1 MILFVILMLI
11 NCTVP
16 NKVLFDYRFDMGGFP
31 VNALDVMLILLFA
44 QQLLSSGRDRFQ
56 TERVHPLLYW
66 SIGLLVTAIFFG
78 IAGAAI
84 GGTGVRQYVT
94 ALRNLA
100 TLPAAIFIG
109 YSLLNKPARVKP
121 VIYIWVFGSVASA
134 LALLFLVR
142 ESSEMVAQGRSF
154 DVLRVIRYGGDT
166 GLAAAGLLAFALVS
180 RLRLLPKVAMLGLFL
195 VAVVGVF
202 APPHRG
208 GYVIAALTLAAS
220 TLVLPR
226 VPVGRRAGVAVVGL
240 VVIGSTLLS
249 GAIIMSRI
257 TGRDFEK
264 YVVEKRLKQLVPWLD
279 EETKVTVT
287 GTRLPGIIAELNLWL
302 ESPLI
307 GNGFAVST
315 RIEAE
320 EGEMG
325 MNHNVWTSS
334 LAQYGPV
341 GLFAFAV
348 PVIGCMVVGF
358 RLSRTDTD
366 GYMSILG
373 VLATIVALDAF
384 LWATITMSINTQRL
398 AMLVG
403 LMFGMTFRCRAMQL
417 TLARMR
423 AEQEYQ
429 AGYEM
434 VDYERFDSVHLA

>member
-1 MILFVILMLI
+1 
-11 NCTVP
+11 
-16 NKVLFDYRFDMGGFP
+16 
-31 VNALDVMLILLFA
+31 
-44 QQLLSSGRDRFQ
+44 
-56 TERVHPLLYW
+56 
-66 SIGLLVTAIFFG
+66 
-78 IAGAAI
+78 
-84 GGTGVRQYVT
+84 
-94 ALRNLA
+94 
-100 TLPAAIFIG
+100 
-109 YSLLNKPARVKP
+109 
-121 VIYIWVFGSVASA
+121 
-134 LALLFLVR
+134 
-142 ESSEMVAQGRSF
+142 
-154 DVLRVIRYGGDT
+154 
-166 GLAAAGLLAFALVS
+166 
-180 RLRLLPKVAMLGLFL
+180 
-195 VAVVGVF
+195 
-202 APPHRG
+202 
-208 GYVIAALTLAAS
+208 
-220 TLVLPR
+220 
-226 VPVGRRAGVAVVGL
+226 
-240 VVIGSTLLS
+240 
-249 GAIIMSRI
+249 
-257 TGRDFEK
+257 
-264 YVVEKRLKQLVPWLD
+264 
-279 EETKVTVT
+279 VTVT